1 MFSKHAYDT
10 DGESKINARINHVK
24 QSTLK
29 ADINTEINKITYD
42 VFFKNKIM
50 LSKYK
55 IPELKEIAKC
65 NKLHISGSKPKLIS
79 RIEMHFQKELNAIKI
94 QKNYRKYIVRKLF
107 SLRGAGLKNRD
118 RCVNSTDFYTMEPIC
133 EIPHYLFFSY
143 SDSNKFTYG
152 FDITSLVELIKHN
165 HNTPL
170 TNPYNR
176 EEIEDH
182 IKNKIVNLYNITH
195 IIFPH
200 IIKDTIQIQNNNNT
214 RGRNL
219 SRLRSYRNYRRLN
232 NNFEQTISYSDRI
245 ALITKMNELRSKS
258 IEVRIQELFIE
269 IDLLGNYTQ
278 ASWLSELSRS
288 QYLQLYQWL
297 YNIWYFRG
305 FISREVRRMIC
316 CLNDPF
322 YGRLDEIINIT
333 NPEEITLEVIK
344 ESCLYVIENM
354 VHTGID
360 IEYRKIGTFHAL
372 SALTI
377 VSEDARQNMQWLY
390 DSII

>member
-1 MFSKHAYDT
+1 MLSKHAY
-10 DGESKINARINHVK
+10 ESEDENKRNDRITNVK

-29 ADINTEINKITYD
+29 TEINTEINKITYD
-42 VFFKNKIM
+42 IFFKNKVM

-55 IPELKEIAKC
+55 IPELKEIAKY
-65 NKLHISGSKPKLIS
+65 NKLHISGSKPKLIG

-94 QKNYRKYIVRKLF
+94 QKNFRRYIVNSLF
-107 SLRGAGLKNRD
+107 SLKGSGLKNREG
-118 RCVNSTDFYTMEPIC
+118 CVNSSDFYTMEPIH

-143 SDSNKFTYG
+143 TDSNNFTYG

-165 HNTPL
+165 QNTPL

-176 EEIEDH
+176 EEIDYN
-182 IKNKIVNLYNITH
+182 IKNKIVKLYNITH

-200 IIKDTIQIQNNNNT
+200 IIKDTINIQSNSNV

-219 SRLRSYRNYRRLN
+219 SRLRAQRNHRRLH
-232 NNFEQTISYSDRI
+232 NNFEETITYSSRFAI
-245 ALITKMNELRSKS
+245 FNKMNELRSKS
-258 IEVRIQELFIE
+258 IDVRVQELFIE

-278 ASWLSELSRS
+278 SSWFTDLSRE

-305 FISREVRRMIC
+305 FIPREVRRQIC
-316 CLNDPF
+316 CLNEPF
-322 YGRLDEIINIT
+322 YGRLDEIT
-333 NPEEITLEVIK
+333 NPGEITLEIIK

-354 VHTGID
+354 VHTGVD
-360 IEYRKIGTFHAL
+360 LEYRKIGTLHAL

-377 VSEDARQNMQWLY
+377 VSEDARQNLQWLY